1 MLDGLASIIRLGVSL
16 GKELVSL
23 NLLLFIS
30 CLLAKFEELLTVLN
44 CTIQLTLCLVNH
56 TNLLVALSLN
66 VLVLGTLG
74 HIETLLKELKG
85 HVKVVHLQILVSN
98 QLVDAYQIYRDNS
111 GGFDKFTCACFVK
124 SRF

>member
-44 CTIQLTLCLVNH
+44 CTIQL
-56 TNLLVALSLN
+56 LSLI
-66 VLVLGTLG
+66 
-74 HIETLLKELKG
+74 HI
-85 HVKVVHLQILVSN
+85 
-98 QLVDAYQIYRDNS
+98 
-111 GGFDKFTCACFVK
+111 
-124 SRF
+124 